1 MFVSS
6 RSSTQKVIKRCS
18 QTIEE
23 KDREVVENML
33 KKSNSNQDKHGVF
46 MPQDTRDG
54 PCDVTLVIDDG
65 KEVKAHQHILA
76 QASPFFEKLL
86 SSNMKESRE
95 GVIRLE
101 MLTESVLGDILEF
114 VYTGCVQISDEDRAQ
129 DLIAMADYLV
139 LPQLK
144 SLAGSTL
151 TTMLNSANC
160 VSIYQF
166 GERYHCKEVIAG
178 TQQFILANFS
188 AVATTKEFLNIS
200 RDEVK
205 MWTSSDE
212 INVSAKEDVVAFIAK
227 WIDHDEVERKKYFS
241 ELFCHVQGRLHR
253 QFLTRFWVQF
263 LRRL

>member
-1 MFVSS
+1 MDDSLKS
-6 RSSTQKVIKRCS
+6 KVIKRCS
-18 QTIEE
+18 QIIEG
-23 KDREVVENML
+23 KGNKVEGDML
-33 KKSNSNQDKHGVF
+33 KTSNDNQGEKGVF
-46 MPQDTRDG
+46 MPRDTCDS

-65 KEVKAHQHILA
+65 KEVKAHRHILA

-86 SSNMKESRE
+86 SSNMMESRE

-114 VYTGCVQISDEDRAQ
+114 VYTSCVQISDEDRAQ
-129 DLIAMADYLV
+129 DLITMADYLV

-144 SLAGSTL
+144 SLAGRTL

-166 GERYHCKEVIAG
+166 GERYQCKEVIAG

-200 RDEVK
+200 REEVK

-212 INVSAKEDVVAFIAK
+212 INVNAKEDVFAFIAK

-253 QFLTRFWVQF
+253 QFLTRFWMQF
-263 LRRL
+263 LRRF

>member
-1 MFVSS
+1 MVDDNLKS
-6 RSSTQKVIKRCS
+6 KVIKRCS
-18 QTIEE
+18 QIIEG
-23 KDREVVENML
+23 KGNKVEEDML
-33 KKSNSNQDKHGVF
+33 KTSNDNKGKQSVF
-46 MPQDTRDG
+46 LPRDTCDS

-65 KEVKAHQHILA
+65 KEVKAHRHILA

-129 DLIAMADYLV
+129 DLITMADYLV

-144 SLAGSTL
+144 SVAGRTL

-166 GERYHCKEVIAG
+166 GERYQCKEVIAG

-200 RDEVK
+200 REEVK

-212 INVSAKEDVVAFIAK
+212 INVNAKEDVFAFIAK

-253 QFLTRFWVQF
+253 QFLTRFWMQF
-263 LRRL
+263 LRRF